1 MTLTTFLKSLRNED
15 IEMNKV
21 LEGLNGA
28 EMREIRD
35 QYDCGINESR
45 AIAVTDR
52 MFSAI
57 VRVNML
63 LEEGKLEEAISL
75 QNDLLMVLITETRG
89 RR

>member
-1 MTLTTFLKSLRNED
+1 
-15 IEMNKV
+15 MNKV
-21 LEGLNGA
+21 LEGMDGA

-45 AIAVTDR
+45 KIAITDR

-57 VRVNML
+57 VRVNMHVEKDEL
-63 LEEGKLEEAISL
+63 KEAIEL